1 MEGISTARMLL
12 NSILANKDLW
22 EEFNYEP
29 LELLINHV
37 NSGKLKITPIISYSS
52 QVFLLSFEKDTQ
64 KFVIKIRAISA
75 VMKLKMEV
83 LVFRILSKQ
92 ITVPEVILY
101 GNSCGYEVIIYR
113 HLDSISNHN
122 DILNEIQIYGIWKL
136 ILVIQNT
143 LFESLNPL
151 DLHINN
157 SQNYASEI
165 HRYTIKYVERE
176 IPLISLEMIN
186 ERLNLSSFSDS
197 ITVFSDRGPVNWII
211 GVDNIIPID
220 FDLLLLEPRLADF
233 IQFIDHHELHTV
245 YNRDSLISKC
255 LSFLSSNG
263 IYFTKEDFH
272 WHALYRNLTQGAIF
286 YKVNKEISL
295 LHYKK
300 ALCSS
305 NVLNEKLLNK
315 QIKKILNEVAWI

>member
-1 MEGISTARMLL
+1 MEGVSTARMLL

-22 EEFNYEP
+22 GEFDYES

-37 NSGKLKITPIISYSS
+37 NSGTLKITPIISYSS
-52 QVFLLSFEKDTQ
+52 QVFLLSFGKDTQ
-64 KFVIKIRAISA
+64 KFVVKIRTISD
-75 VMKLKMEV
+75 VMRLKMEV
-83 LVFRILSKQ
+83 LVFKILSKQ
-92 ITVPEVILY
+92 ITVPEIILY
-101 GNSCGYEVIIYR
+101 GTSCGYEVIIYR
-113 HLDSISNHN
+113 YLDGTNNHN
-122 DILNEIQIYGIWKL
+122 DSLNESQIYSIWKL

-143 LFESLNPL
+143 LFGSHDSLG
-151 DLHINN
+151 LHIYN
-157 SQNYASEI
+157 SQNYAHEV
-165 HRYTIKYVERE
+165 HRYTIKYIGRE
-176 IPLISLEMIN
+176 IPLNSLEMID
-186 ERLNLSSFSDS
+186 EQLNSLSFSDS
-197 ITVFSDRGPVNWII
+197 ITVFSDRGPVNWIV
-211 GVDNIIPID
+211 GTSNIVPID

-245 YNRDSLISKC
+245 YSRDSLISKC